1 MSKTSKGC
9 LFVIAAALCWSC
21 GGVFLKFIDADIW
34 MISSIRYLTGFIGIV
49 LLSRSL
55 PVFFIRDQEG
65 KLRNKDNESMK
76 PEDIMEMGWVLE
88 NVIGT
93 IPAIEELVDDAHA
106 VVALKGVE
114 ENN

>member
-1 MSKTSKGC
+1 MSNGSVEPFWGE
-9 LFVIAAALCWSC
+9 
-21 GGVFLKFIDADIW
+21 
-34 MISSIRYLTGFIGIV
+34 
-49 LLSRSL
+49 
-55 PVFFIRDQEG
+55 IRDQEG

-76 PEDIMEMGWVLE
+76 PEDIMEMDWLLE

-93 IPAIEELVDDAHA
+93 IPSIEELVDDAHA